1 MSAGQQDESTPRRS
15 ALEGSLV
22 RLRAP
27 EESDADALN
36 AEFGDPDVLAGVT
49 FAFPQAKAGYVEFI
63 RSSRGSESQVVF
75 TIETL
80 GGEPLGTCDIRDIE
94 PRARTAHV
102 GIWIRKEAWGRGYGT
117 DAMRTLCR
125 FAFRQLNLQR
135 IELIV
140 YETNPAAIRSYEK
153 VGFRHEGTLRRAQFL
168 GGRYVDAH
176 VMGLLDEE
184 LVEEP

>member
-1 MSAGQQDESTPRRS
+1 MTTTGEPPRRS
-15 ALEGSLV
+15 PFEGRLV

-36 AEFGDPDVLAGVT
+36 AEFGDPDVLAGIT
-49 FAFPQAKAGYVEFI
+49 LAFPQASAGYREFV
-63 RSSRGSESQVVF
+63 RSTRGSPTQATF

-80 GGEPLGTCDIRDIE
+80 DGEPLGTCDLRDIE
-94 PRARTAHV
+94 PRARVAHV
-102 GIWIRKEAWGRGYGT
+102 GIWIRKATWGRGYGT

-125 FAFRQLNLQR
+125 FGFRELNLQR
-135 IELIV
+135 IELQV

-168 GGRYVDAH
+168 GGRHIDVR
-176 VMGLLDEE
+176 VMGLLAEE
-184 LVEEP
+184 LVEE